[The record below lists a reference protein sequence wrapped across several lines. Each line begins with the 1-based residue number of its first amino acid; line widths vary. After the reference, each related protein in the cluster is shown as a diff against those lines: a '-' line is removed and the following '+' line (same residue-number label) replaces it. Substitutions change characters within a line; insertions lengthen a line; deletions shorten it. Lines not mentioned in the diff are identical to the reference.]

1 MDKSEWEEPKIVNK
15 NGVDYVVLPVSK
27 YNELLE
33 RAGIGV
39 RIEIKPKEVAKKA
52 RVNVDKGKIKAL
64 HDAGWSVFD
73 IAKDMGISVSTVY
86 NNMPPL
92 NKRVKSRYEDL
103 DGDK

>member
-1 MDKSEWEEPKIVNK
+1 MDETEWGNPKLINK
-15 NGVDYVVLPVSK
+15 NDTYYVVLTIDR

-39 RIEIKPKEVAKKA
+39 NVEVKPKEKADKA
-52 RVNVDKGKIKAL
+52 RKPRVNIDKGKIKAL

-73 IAKDMGISVSTVY
+73 IAKDMGLSVSTIY

-92 NKRVKSRYEDL
+92 KTPKNK
-103 DGDK
+103 G